1 MVYGQA
7 VSFFS
12 CALAQAHTEKG
23 KGEAAGQS
31 IVPQF
36 LFRRARSARHA
47 RWSLLVVWSRPK
59 VFVPEHLGK
68 KRRSTDPH
76 PTPPIERD
84 AIRRGAQR
92 GEHLILPASV

>member
-76 PTPPIERD
+76 PTPPPSKETQYD
-84 AIRRGAQR
+84 EARREG
-92 GEHLILPASV
+92 ST